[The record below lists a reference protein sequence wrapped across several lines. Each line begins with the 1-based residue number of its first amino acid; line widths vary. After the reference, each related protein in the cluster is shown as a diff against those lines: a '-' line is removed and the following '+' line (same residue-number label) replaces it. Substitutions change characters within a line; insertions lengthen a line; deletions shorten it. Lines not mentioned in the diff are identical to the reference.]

1 MVWSEPLNLSWKEKH
16 LDKTTPSLPVSKYH
30 KKCEKHLDMNLLLY
44 VRPAVDQPYPLP
56 SPLLVK
62 KIIQHVFNHISKEDW
77 GAASVGANY
86 KVIAWIPVPPQLIP
100 QTWWLHFMWN
110 CSEEWKQASCCL
122 KYRESG
128 GIIFLSHV
136 QFILGRTGFI
146 ITDCWIYLYIHSF
159 CSKGR

>member
-44 VRPAVDQPYPLP
+44 VRPAVDQHYPLP

-62 KIIQHVFNHISKEDW
+62 KIIQHVFNCISKEDW

-86 KVIAWIPVPPQLIP
+86 KVIAWIAVPPPINTTDLMTSLHVKLFWRMKVSKLLLKIQGVWRYYFSISCSVHFRPDRIHYYWLLNLLIY
-100 QTWWLHFMWN
+100 TL
-110 CSEEWKQASCCL
+110 
-122 KYRESG
+122 
-128 GIIFLSHV
+128 FL
-136 QFILGRTGFI
+136 
-146 ITDCWIYLYIHSF
+146 
-159 CSKGR
+159 